1 MFKKLCIVTLMV
13 ASLNYVHAEEAE
25 ESVIELPKD
34 VLALSEKSKECAKWI
49 ELWDPSLEKS
59 QKDHIEANVN
69 SVCLAIIEER
79 TKLMDKY
86 KDHPEIL
93 DHLQ

>member
-13 ASLNYVHAEEAE
+13 ASLNYVQAEEPEA
-25 ESVIELPKD
+25 IELPED

-59 QKDHIEANVN
+59 QKDHVEANVN
-69 SVCLAIIEER
+69 SVCLAIIAER